1 MAIFII
7 DRYLQVE
14 GLTLKRNRFQLIGV
28 SAMFIASKVS
38 HLYFVAFFQLDLFLL
53 KVEEMYA
60 PEINDF
66 VYITDNAYSAAE
78 IRKTEL
84 RLVLIYSILCLLY
97 TYFFSLE
104 FCKF

>member
-1 MAIFII
+1 
-7 DRYLQVE
+7 
-14 GLTLKRNRFQLIGV
+14 
-28 SAMFIASKVS
+28 
-38 HLYFVAFFQLDLFLL
+38 
-53 KVEEMYA
+53 MYA

>member
-1 MAIFII
+1 
-7 DRYLQVE
+7 
-14 GLTLKRNRFQLIGV
+14 
-28 SAMFIASKVS
+28 
-38 HLYFVAFFQLDLFLL
+38 
-53 KVEEMYA
+53 MYA

-84 RLVLIYSILCLLY
+84 RLVLISSILCLFLY
-97 TYFFSLE
+97 LFYFFSLE